1 MIRSK
6 LSQLLAVA
14 AVKVAENQTPD
25 YIRVQLKERRKAL
38 VAEINAI
45 DGDAWVG
52 QVDAGCHVGLLLDWF
67 CFDFRRLFWF
77 VGGYKPGFNESV

>member
-25 YIRVQLKERRKAL
+25 YIRAQLKQRRQAL
-38 VAEINAI
+38 VAEINDYRAALSNI
-45 DGDAWVG
+45 IAP
-52 QVDAGCHVGLLLDWF
+52 
-67 CFDFRRLFWF
+67 
-77 VGGYKPGFNESV
+77 K